1 MRTIEKNEFT
11 LFEDGANWVKVDFH
25 LHSPLVHS
33 FTLPSGINLNSD
45 ADLKKLMNQYIEK
58 LKQEKI
64 KLCAITDY
72 QQIRTNWF
80 QDFQQKAKENGIYVF
95 PGIELSITIG
105 RGLHILLIFD
115 YNSDIKDIKGINDY
129 IKSLDKTPETPLIN
143 DDRTH
148 RDISLKNNLHDV
160 LEELHKTFSCL
171 VIFPH
176 PEDKNGLLD
185 ANQPKEAAKLLK
197 MADAIEFISDNGKS
211 KLVSTGEVNNDFF
224 KSKIAVLE
232 NTDPKSIDEIGCK
245 QRGDKIRCTYIKLSS
260 VSINAIRI
268 AFQDPT
274 LRVRLYE
281 EPKEIVD
288 KIESIE
294 ISGSTFLKDI
304 KLKFNNNLNC
314 LIGGRGV
321 GKSAIIESIR
331 YCLDLPSYAENS
343 FRNEFIKNVV
353 GSGGKITIRL
363 LKKYGDQTIPYTI
376 KRIIGQQPIVEEK
389 NIPPVEL
396 FEEDIPI
403 LLGQKELYVLS
414 NNQSFQMKL
423 VDQLIGDDIKR
434 KKIEFNKKLNLLNEN
449 SEKLLKLN
457 DNLLQKENDEQRLKT
472 LNELIKTFEM
482 LGVAEKMRAFAQLTK
497 DRTILKNAILKFKSG
512 KDNLLNQYQDF
523 IQEINNTQNSL
534 LKGESVEKQL
544 LADAENILSEYKKYL
559 ESQLRDLSHKSSEIE
574 KKLNDVFTQWNSRF
588 EKNRKESDEI
598 KKELSSKGLSPDKY
612 EILIQEKV
620 RLEPLIK
627 EYEKIEKQKQAL
639 ELERE
644 SLKKDIQK
652 ERHNLFALRKER
664 IEKINH
670 RLSGRV
676 KLEVSYQSDR
686 KDFKDELVSL
696 LYGSRVSED
705 AMAKIVDNE
714 QITIDGI
721 ELSKIIEAGENQL
734 KKQFGLTDAMAKR
747 ITDWF
752 KDRSKLYQLENL
764 FPKDLITIK
773 LKVGEGDEYRSF
785 DKLSDGQKA
794 TALLVLLFSQERKI
808 LIIDQPEEDLDNR
821 FVYDDIVVMLRQMKG
836 KRQLIFA
843 THNAN
848 IPVLGDSEQVFV
860 LDAEANQCKI
870 KDFGSIDKTSIT
882 ENIKKIMEGG
892 EEAFRKRIQKYGVK
906 I

>member
-33 FTLPSGINLNSD
+33 FTLPSGINLESESD
-45 ADLKKLMNQYIEK
+45 IKNLMEQYISK

-72 QQIRTNWF
+72 QQIRTEWF

-95 PGIELSITIG
+95 PGIELSITSG
-105 RGLHILLIFD
+105 RGLHILIIFD
-115 YNSDIKDIKGINDY
+115 YNSDINGINDY
-129 IKSLDKTPETPLIN
+129 IKSLDQTPETPLIN
-143 DDRTH
+143 DDRSH
-148 RDISLKNNLHDV
+148 RDISLKSNLYDVLAELHD
-160 LEELHKTFSCL
+160 KFSCL

-176 PEDKNGLLD
+176 PGDKNGLLN
-185 ANQPKEAAKLLK
+185 ANQPGEAAKLLK
-197 MADAIEFISDNGKS
+197 MADATEFISDKEKE
-211 KLVSTGEVNNDFF
+211 KLVSTGEVNYDFF
-224 KSKIAVLE
+224 KSKIAVIE

-268 AFQDPT
+268 AFQDPP

-281 EPKEIVD
+281 ELKEIVD

-294 ISGSTFLKDI
+294 ISGATFLKDI
-304 KLKFNNNLNC
+304 RLNFNNNLNC

-331 YCLDLPSYAENS
+331 YCLDLQSYAEKS

-363 LKKYGDQTIPYTI
+363 LKKYGDRTIPYTI

-389 NIPPVEL
+389 NISPVEL

-403 LLGQKELYVLS
+403 LLGQKELYELS
-414 NNQSFQMKL
+414 NNQNFQMEL
-423 VDQLIGDDIKR
+423 VDQLIGDEIKKR
-434 KKIEFNKKLNLLNEN
+434 KIEFNKKLNLLKEN
-449 SEKLLKLN
+449 SRELLKLYN
-457 DNLLQKENDEQRLKT
+457 NLLQKENDEQRLKT
-472 LNELIKTFEM
+472 LNEQIKIFEE
-482 LGVAEKMRAFAQLTK
+482 LGVAKKMRALAQLTK
-497 DRTILKNAILKFKSG
+497 DKNILNNAILKFKSG

-534 LKGESVEKQL
+534 LNGESVEKQL
-544 LADAENILSEYKKYL
+544 LVDAENILKKYKKYL
-559 ESQLRDLSHKSSEIE
+559 EDQFKDFSNKSSEVE
-574 KKLNDVFTQWNSRF
+574 KELDDVFTQWNSSF

-598 KKELSSKGLSPDKY
+598 KKELSSKGLSPDRY
-612 EILIQEKV
+612 ENLIQEKV

-627 EYEKIEKQKQAL
+627 EYEKIEKLKQ
-639 ELERE
+639 ELEKKRE
-644 SLKKDIQK
+644 YLKKDIQK
-652 ERHNLFALRKER
+652 ERHNLFALRKEQIER
-664 IEKINH
+664 INQL
-670 RLSGRV
+670 LSGRV

-686 KDFKDELVSL
+686 KEFKDKLVSL

-705 AMAKIVDNE
+705 AMAKIMDSE
-714 QITIDGI
+714 QIAIDGI
-721 ELSKIIEAGENQL
+721 EISKIIEAGDDQL
-734 KKQFGLTDAMAKR
+734 QKYFGLTYAMTKR

-752 KDRSKLYQLENL
+752 KDRSKLYQLEDL
-764 FPKDLITIK
+764 FPEDLIAIK

-860 LDAEANQCKI
+860 LDAEADQCKI
-870 KDFGSIDKTSIT
+870 RDFGSIDKTSIT

>member
-1 MRTIEKNEFT
+1 MRTIENNEFT
-11 LFEDGANWVKVDFH
+11 LFDNGANWVKADLH

-45 ADLKKLMNQYIEK
+45 SDLKNLMDKYIEK
-58 LKQEKI
+58 IEQEKI

-72 QQIRTNWF
+72 QQIRTEWF
-80 QDFQQKAKENGIYVF
+80 QGLQSKAKEKGIYIF
-95 PGIELSITIG
+95 PGIELSITPG
-105 RGLHILLIFD
+105 KGLHILLIFD
-115 YNSDIKDIKGINDY
+115 YESNINGINDY

-143 DDRTH
+143 DDRSH
-148 RDISLKNNLHDV
+148 RDISLKSNLSDVLAELHDR
-160 LEELHKTFSCL
+160 FPCL

-176 PEDKNGLLD
+176 PEDNNGLLD
-185 ANQPKEAAKLLK
+185 ANQPREAARLLK
-197 MADAIEFISDNGKS
+197 MADAIEFISDHGKN
-211 KLVSTGEVNNDFF
+211 KLVSTAEIQNDFF
-224 KSKIAVLE
+224 TSHIAIIE
-232 NTDPKSIDEIGCK
+232 STDPKSLDDIGSK
-245 QRGDKIRCTYIKLSS
+245 KRDGKTRCTYLKLSS
-260 VSINAIRI
+260 VSLNAIRI
-268 AFQDPT
+268 AFQDPP

-281 EPKEIVD
+281 EPEEIVD

-294 ISGSTFLKDI
+294 ISGSTFLKNI
-304 KLKFNNNLNC
+304 KLNFNNNLNC

-331 YCLDLPSYAENS
+331 YCLDLPYYAEKS
-343 FRNEFIKNVV
+343 FKDEFIKNVV
-353 GSGGKITIRL
+353 GSGGKISIRL
-363 LKKYGDQTIPYTI
+363 LKKYGDKTIPYTVN
-376 KRIIGQQPIVEEK
+376 RVIGQQPIVDEK
-389 NIPPVEL
+389 NISPVEL

-414 NNQSFQMKL
+414 NNQNFQMKL
-423 VDQLIGDDIKR
+423 VDQLIGDEIKK
-434 KKIEFNKKLNLLNEN
+434 KKIEFNKKLNLLKEN
-449 SEKLLKLN
+449 SEKLLKLH
-457 DNLLQKENDEQRLKT
+457 DNLLQKENDEQKLRT
-472 LNELIKTFEM
+472 LNEHIKTFEE
-482 LGVAEKMRAFAQLTK
+482 LGVAEKMRALARLTK
-497 DRTILKNAILKFKSG
+497 DSNILNNAISKFKSG
-512 KDNLLNQYQDF
+512 KDNLIKQYQDF
-523 IQEINNTQNSL
+523 IQEIDNTQNSL
-534 LKGESVEKQL
+534 LNGESAEKQL
-544 LADAENILSEYKKYL
+544 LAEAENILNEYKKYL
-559 ESQLRDLSHKSSEIE
+559 ENQFKDFSNNSLEIE
-574 KKLNDVFTQWNSRF
+574 KQLNNVITQWNNCF
-588 EKNRKESDEI
+588 EKNRKESDKI
-598 KKELSSKGLSPDKY
+598 KRELSSKGLSPDKY
-612 EILIQEKV
+612 EALIQDKV

-627 EYEKIEKQKQAL
+627 EYEKIEKQKQEL

-644 SLKKDIQK
+644 SLKNDIQK
-652 ERHNLFALRKER
+652 ERHNLFTLRKER
-664 IEKINH
+664 IEKINEK
-670 RLSGRV
+670 LSGRV

-686 KDFKDELVSL
+686 KEFKDNLASL
-696 LYGSRVSED
+696 LSGSRISENTIP
-705 AMAKIVDNE
+705 KIIDNE

-721 ELSKIIEAGENQL
+721 ELSKIIQAGDEKLQ
-734 KKQFGLTDAMAKR
+734 KYFQLTDAMTRR

-764 FPKDLITIK
+764 FPEDLITIK
-773 LKVGEGDEYRSF
+773 LKVGEGEEYRPF

-860 LDAEANQCKI
+860 LDAEADQCKI

>member
-1 MRTIEKNEFT
+1 MIEKNEFT
-11 LFEDGANWVKVDFH
+11 LFEDGANWVKADLH

-45 ADLKKLMNQYIEK
+45 ADLKILINQYIEK

-72 QQIRTNWF
+72 QQIRTEWF
-80 QDFQQKAKENGIYVF
+80 QKFQEKAKENGIYAF

-115 YNSDIKDIKGINDY
+115 YNSNINGINDY
-129 IKSLDKTPETPLIN
+129 IKSLDKTPEKPLIN
-143 DDRTH
+143 EDRTH
-148 RDISLKNNLHDV
+148 RDISLKNNLPDV
-160 LEELHKTFSCL
+160 LEELHNKFSCL

-176 PEDKNGLLD
+176 PGDNNGLLS

-197 MADAIEFISDNGKS
+197 MADAIEFISEKEKE
-211 KLVSTGEVNNDFF
+211 KLVSTGEVSHDFF
-224 KSKIAVLE
+224 KGKIAVID

-245 QRGDKIRCTYIKLSS
+245 QRSDKIKCTYIKLSS
-260 VSINAIRI
+260 ASINAIRI
-268 AFQDPT
+268 AFQDPP

-294 ISGSTFLKDI
+294 ISGSTFLKNI
-304 KLKFNNNLNC
+304 KLNFNDNLNC

-331 YCLDLPSYAENS
+331 YCLDLPYYTEEA
-343 FRNEFIKNVV
+343 FKNEFVQNVV

-376 KRIIGQQPIVEEK
+376 KRIIGQQPIVEGK
-389 NIPPVEL
+389 NIPPDEL

-434 KKIEFNKKLNLLNEN
+434 KKMEFDRKLNLLKEN
-449 SEKLLKLN
+449 SEKLLELHN
-457 DNLLQKENDEQRLKT
+457 NLLQKENDEQRLKT
-472 LNELIKTFEM
+472 LNEQIKIFEE
-482 LGVAEKMRAFAQLTK
+482 LGIAQKMMVLTQLTK
-497 DRTILKNAILKFKSG
+497 DSNILNTAISKFKSE
-512 KDNLLNQYQDF
+512 KDNVTKQYQDF
-523 IQEINNTQNSL
+523 IQEVDNTQNSL
-534 LKGESVEKQL
+534 RNGESVEKQL
-544 LADAENILSEYKKYL
+544 LADAKNILNEHKKYL
-559 ESQLRDLSHKSSEIE
+559 ESLLRDFSNKSSEIE
-574 KKLNDVFTQWNSRF
+574 MKLNNVLTQWNNRF
-588 EKNRKESDEI
+588 EIHRKESDGI
-598 KKELSSKGLSPDKY
+598 KRELSSKGLSPDKY
-612 EILIQEKV
+612 ETLIQEKA

-627 EYEKIEKQKQAL
+627 EYEIIEKKKQ
-639 ELERE
+639 ELEEKRE
-644 SLKKDIQK
+644 YLKKDIQEEK
-652 ERHNLFALRKER
+652 HNLFALRKEQ
-664 IEKINH
+664 IEKINEH
-670 RLSGRV
+670 LSGRV
-676 KLEVSYQSDR
+676 KLEVSYHSDR
-686 KDFKDELVSL
+686 KEFKDKFVSL

-705 AMAKIVDNE
+705 AMAKIMDSE
-714 QITIDGI
+714 QIAIDGI
-721 ELSKIIEAGENQL
+721 EISKIIEAGDDQL
-734 KKQFGLTDAMAKR
+734 QKYFGLTDAMAKR

-752 KDRSKLYQLENL
+752 KDRSKLYQLEDL
-764 FPKDLITIK
+764 FPEDLITIK
-773 LKVGEGDEYRSF
+773 LEVGRGNEYKSF
-785 DKLSDGQKA
+785 DNLSDGQKA

-808 LIIDQPEEDLDNR
+808 LIIDQLEEDLDNR
-821 FVYDDIVVMLRQMKG
+821 FVYDDIVVMLREIKG

-860 LDAEANQCKI
+860 LDAEADQCKI
-870 KDFGSIDKTSIT
+870 NDFGSIDKTSIT
-882 ENIKKIMEGG
+882 ENIKNIMEGG

>member
-1 MRTIEKNEFT
+1 MRTIENNEFT
-11 LFEDGANWVKVDFH
+11 LFDNGANWVKADFH

-33 FTLPSGINLNSD
+33 FTLLSGINLNSD
-45 ADLKKLMNQYIEK
+45 SDLENLIDQYIEK
-58 LKQEKI
+58 LKQKEV

-72 QQIRTNWF
+72 QQIRTEWF
-80 QDFQQKAKENGIYVF
+80 QDFQQKANENGIYVF
-95 PGIELSITIG
+95 PGIELSITYG
-105 RGLHILLIFD
+105 KGLHILLIFD
-115 YNSDIKDIKGINDY
+115 YNSDINGINDY
-129 IKSLDKTPETPLIN
+129 IKSLDQTPETPLIN
-143 DDRTH
+143 NDRSH
-148 RDISLKNNLHDV
+148 RDISLKSNLPDV
-160 LEELHKTFSCL
+160 LEELHDKFSCL

-185 ANQPKEAAKLLK
+185 ANQPKEAARLLK
-197 MADAIEFISDNGKS
+197 MADAIEFISDQGKNR
-211 KLVSTGEVNNDFF
+211 LVTTREVNNDFF
-224 KSKIAVLE
+224 ESKIAVIE

-260 VSINAIRI
+260 VSINAFRI
-268 AFQDPT
+268 AFQDPS

-281 EPKEIVD
+281 EPIEIVD

-331 YCLDLPSYAENS
+331 YCLDLPYYAEKS
-343 FRNEFIKNVV
+343 FKNEFIQNVV
-353 GSGGKITIRL
+353 GSGGKIAIRL
-363 LKKYGDQTIPYTI
+363 LKKYGDKTIPYTVN
-376 KRIIGQQPIVEEK
+376 RVIGQQPIVDEK
-389 NIPPVEL
+389 NISPVEL

-414 NNQSFQMKL
+414 NNQNFQMKL
-423 VDQLIGDDIKR
+423 VDQLIGDEIKK
-434 KKIEFNKKLNLLNEN
+434 KKIEFNKKLNLLKEN
-449 SEKLLKLN
+449 SEKLLKLH
-457 DNLLQKENDEQRLKT
+457 DNLLQKENDEQKLKT
-472 LNELIKTFEM
+472 LNEHIKTFEK
-482 LGVAEKMRAFAQLTK
+482 LGVAEKMGALAHLTK
-497 DRTILKNAILKFKSG
+497 DSNILNNAILKFKSG
-512 KDNLLNQYQDF
+512 KDNLIKQYQDF
-523 IQEINNTQNSL
+523 IQEINNIQNSL
-534 LKGESVEKQL
+534 LNGESAEKQL
-544 LADAENILSEYKKYL
+544 LADAENILNEYKKYL
-559 ESQLRDLSHKSSEIE
+559 ESQLRDLSNKSSEIE
-574 KKLNDVFTQWNSRF
+574 KKLNDVLTQWDNRF
-588 EKNRKESDEI
+588 ETNRKESDEI

-612 EILIQEKV
+612 EALIQEKV

-627 EYEKIEKQKQAL
+627 EYEKIEKQQQDL

-652 ERHNLFALRKER
+652 ERHNLFVLRKER
-664 IEKINH
+664 IEKINEH
-670 RLSGRV
+670 LSGRV

-686 KDFKDELVSL
+686 KEFKDSLVSL
-696 LYGSRVSED
+696 LYGSKVGED
-705 AMAKIVDNE
+705 TISKIIDNE
-714 QITIDGI
+714 KITIDGV
-721 ELSKIIEAGENQL
+721 ELSKIIEAGDEQL
-734 KKQFGLTDAMAKR
+734 QEHFGLTDAMTRR

-752 KDRSKLYQLENL
+752 KDKSKLYQLENL
-764 FPKDLITIK
+764 FPEDLITIK
-773 LKVGEGDEYRSF
+773 LKVGEGDEYRPF
-785 DKLSDGQKA
+785 GKLSDGQKA

-860 LDAEANQCKI
+860 LDAEADQCKI
-870 KDFGSIDKTSIT
+870 RDFGSIDKISIT

-892 EEAFRKRIQKYGVK
+892 EEAFRRRIQKYGVK

>member
-1 MRTIEKNEFT
+1 MRTKEKNEFT

-45 ADLKKLMNQYIEK
+45 ADLKKLMDQYIEK

-80 QDFQQKAKENGIYVF
+80 QDFQQKANENGIYVF
-95 PGIELSITIG
+95 PGIELSITRG
-105 RGLHILLIFD
+105 RGLHILLIFA
-115 YNSDIKDIKGINDY
+115 YNSNINGINDY

-143 DDRTH
+143 DDRSH
-148 RDISLKNNLHDV
+148 RDTSLRNNLSDV
-160 LEELHKTFSCL
+160 LKELHNRFSCL

-176 PEDKNGLLD
+176 PGDKNGLLD
-185 ANQPKEAAKLLK
+185 ANQPEEAAKLLK
-197 MADAIEFISDNGKS
+197 MADATEFISDYDKNR
-211 KLVSTGEVNNDFF
+211 LVTTGEVNNDFF
-224 KSKIAVLE
+224 KSKIAVIE
-232 NTDPKSIDEIGCK
+232 NTDPKSIEEIGCK

-294 ISGSTFLKDI
+294 ISGATFLKDI
-304 KLKFNNNLNC
+304 RLNFNNNLNC

-321 GKSAIIESIR
+321 GKTAIIESIR
-331 YCLDLPSYAENS
+331 YCLDLPSYAEES

-363 LKKYGDQTIPYTI
+363 LKKYGDKTILYTVN
-376 KRIIGQQPIVEEK
+376 RVIGQQPIVEEK
-389 NIPPVEL
+389 NIPPEEL
-396 FEEDIPI
+396 FDGDIPI

-414 NNQSFQMKL
+414 NNQNFQMEL
-423 VDQLIGDDIKR
+423 VDQLIGDEIKR
-434 KKIEFNKKLNLLNEN
+434 KKIEFNKKLNLLKEN
-449 SEKLLKLN
+449 SQELLKLYN
-457 DNLLQKENDEQRLKT
+457 NLLQKENDEQRLKT
-472 LNELIKTFEM
+472 LNEQIKIFEE
-482 LGVAEKMRAFAQLTK
+482 LGVAQKMKASTQLTK
-497 DRTILKNAILKFKSG
+497 DSNILNTAISKFKSG

-523 IQEINNTQNSL
+523 IQVVDNTQNSL
-534 LKGESVEKQL
+534 LNGESIEKQL
-544 LADAENILSEYKKYL
+544 LVDAENILKKYKKYL
-559 ESQLRDLSHKSSEIE
+559 EDQFKDFSNKSSEVE
-574 KKLNDVFTQWNSRF
+574 KELDDVLTQWNSSF
-588 EKNRKESDEI
+588 ERSSKEYDKI
-598 KKELSSKGLSPDKY
+598 KRDLSSKGLSPDKY
-612 EILIQEKV
+612 ETLIQEKV

-639 ELERE
+639 ELKRE

-652 ERHNLFALRKER
+652 ERHNLFELRKEQ
-664 IEKINH
+664 IEKINEH
-670 RLSGRV
+670 LSGRV

-686 KDFKDELVSL
+686 KEFKDKLVSL
-696 LYGSRVSED
+696 LYGSKVSGD
-705 AMAKIVDNE
+705 AIAKIVDNE

-721 ELSKIIEAGENQL
+721 EISKIIEAGDDQL
-734 KKQFGLTDAMAKR
+734 QKYFGLTDAMTKR
-747 ITDWF
+747 ITNWF
-752 KDRSKLYQLENL
+752 KDKSKLYQLENL
-764 FPKDLITIK
+764 FPEDLITIK
-773 LKVGEGDEYRSF
+773 LKVGEGEEYRSF

-836 KRQLIFA
+836 KRHLIFA

-848 IPVLGDSEQVFV
+848 IPVLGDSEQLFV

-870 KDFGSIDKTSIT
+870 KDFGSIDKISIT

-906 I
+906 YD

>member
-1 MRTIEKNEFT
+1 ME
-11 LFEDGANWVKVDFH
+11 
-25 LHSPLVHS
+25 
-33 FTLPSGINLNSD
+33 
-45 ADLKKLMNQYIEK
+45 QYISK

-80 QDFQQKAKENGIYVF
+80 QDFQQKAKENEIYVF

-105 RGLHILLIFD
+105 GGLHILIIFD
-115 YNSDIKDIKGINDY
+115 YNSNIDGINDY
-129 IKSLDKTPETPLIN
+129 IKSLDTEPYTKLIN
-143 DDRTH
+143 DHRSH
-148 RDISLKNNLHDV
+148 RDILLENNLYDV
-160 LEELHKTFSCL
+160 LEELQKKFSCL

-176 PEDKNGLLD
+176 PGDKNGLLK
-185 ANQPKEAAKLLK
+185 ANQAKEAAKLLK
-197 MADAIEFISDNGKS
+197 MADAIEFISEKEKE
-211 KLVSTGEVNNDFF
+211 KLVSTGEVKRDFF
-224 KSKIAVLE
+224 KSKIAVIE

-268 AFQDPT
+268 AFQDPS

-304 KLKFNNNLNC
+304 KLNFNNNLNC

-331 YCLDLPSYAENS
+331 YCLGLPSYPFDYNSNEES

-363 LKKYGDQTIPYTI
+363 LKKHGDKAIPYTVN
-376 KRIIGQQPIVEEK
+376 RVIGQEPIVAEK
-389 NIPPVEL
+389 NISPVDL

-423 VDQLIGDDIKR
+423 VDQLIGDEIKK
-434 KKIEFNKKLNLLNEN
+434 KKIQFDEKLKLLKEN
-449 SEKLLKLN
+449 SEKLLTLYN
-457 DNLLQKENDEQRLKT
+457 NLRQKEDDEQRLKT
-472 LNELIKTFEM
+472 LNEHIETFEE
-482 LGVAEKMRAFAQLTK
+482 LGVAEKMSALVQLTK
-497 DRTILKNAILKFKSG
+497 DSSTLEAAISKFKSVKG
-512 KDNLLNQYQDF
+512 NLINQYRDF
-523 IQEINNTQNSL
+523 IQEVGNTRDSLIN
-534 LKGESVEKQL
+534 GESVEKQL
-544 LADAENILSEYKKYL
+544 LVNAGNILNEYKEYL
-559 ESQLRDLSHKSSEIE
+559 ESQLIDLSNESSEVE
-574 KKLNDVFTQWNSRF
+574 KELDDVLTQWNSSF
-588 EKNRKESDEI
+588 ERNRKESDGI
-598 KKELSSKGLSPDKY
+598 KRELSSKGLSPDKY
-612 EILIQEKV
+612 ENLIQEKV
-620 RLEPLIK
+620 RLEPRIK
-627 EYEKIEKQKQAL
+627 EYEKIEKQKQDL
-639 ELERE
+639 ELERK

-652 ERHNLFALRKER
+652 ERHNLFELRKEQ
-664 IEKINH
+664 IEKINE

-686 KDFKDELVSL
+686 KEFKGKLDSL
-696 LYGSRVSED
+696 LSGSGVSKD
-705 AMAKIVDNE
+705 AIARIVDNE

-721 ELSKIIEAGENQL
+721 ELSRIIEAGDDQIQ
-734 KKQFGLTDAMAKR
+734 KKFGLTPAMAKR

-752 KDRSKLYQLENL
+752 KDRSKLYQLEDL
-764 FPKDLITIK
+764 FPEELITIK
-773 LKVGEGDEYRSF
+773 LKVGEGDEYRPF

-794 TALLVLLFSQERKI
+794 TALLGLLFSQKRKI

-836 KRQLIFA
+836 ERQLIFA

-860 LDAEANQCKI
+860 LDAEANQCRI